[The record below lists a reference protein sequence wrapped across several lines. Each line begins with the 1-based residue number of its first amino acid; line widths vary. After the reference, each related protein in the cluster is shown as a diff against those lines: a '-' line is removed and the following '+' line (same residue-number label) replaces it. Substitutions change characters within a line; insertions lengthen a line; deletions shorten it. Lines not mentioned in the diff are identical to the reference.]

1 MPHDPRESIADELR
15 RSIGGDAWHG
25 SSLLVTLRGVD
36 ARAASARP
44 IAAAH
49 TIWEIALHAA
59 AWMREVARRLDG
71 GEPGEP
77 AAGDWPAPRQ
87 GDAAWRAALADVQAA
102 GDELLA
108 ALARFP
114 ADRLDDPVG
123 GARDAALG
131 VGVSYRVT
139 LHGAAQHNA
148 YHGGQISLLRRAL
161 GA

>member
-1 MPHDPRESIADELR
+1 MAHDPRPAIADELR

-36 ARAASARP
+36 ARLASARP

-59 AWMREVARRLDG
+59 GWMREVARRLDG
-71 GEPGEP
+71 GAPDEPPG
-77 AAGDWPAPRQ
+77 GDWPAGGT
-87 GDAAWRAALADVQAA
+87 GDAAWRAALAGIQAA

-123 GARDAALG
+123 AVRDPALG
-131 VGVSYRVT
+131 AGVSYRVT
-139 LHGAAQHNA
+139 LHGVAQHNA
-148 YHGGQISLLRRAL
+148 YHGGQISLLRRAV
-161 GA
+161 GG